1 LPEGPEAKYFGRKPL
16 FETIHEFIPSVL
28 RPASDEAMGVVPSR
42 LMDGQDSPITN
53 FSPDEIRRLS
63 KRFSKLDTDKSGGIS
78 LDEIMALPELK
89 SNPLVKRVYNI
100 MDKDS
105 NGNVDLKEF
114 LTVFNQVVE
123 PVLKTSSGRFTAR
136 NNEFY
141 ETRLRFAFKIYD
153 VDGDGYI
160 SRDDLFQAIKI
171 MVGKNSLS
179 EVQIWQMVNRTW
191 RYMAN
196 KQENDHLDFEQFC
209 AMLEGSKVLENFAN
223 KMVIKS
229 V

>member
-1 LPEGPEAKYFGRKPL
+1 
-16 FETIHEFIPSVL
+16 
-28 RPASDEAMGVVPSR
+28 MGAGGSQ
-42 LMDGQDSPITN
+42 LLSGQDSPVTN

-114 LTVFNQVVE
+114 MNAFSQVME
-123 PVLKTSSGRFTAR
+123 PCRDVNSTGPEPTAR
-136 NNEFY
+136 NSQFY
-141 ETRLRFAFKIYD
+141 EARLRFAFKVYD

-171 MVGKNSLS
+171 MVGKNSLK
-179 EVQIWQMVNRTW
+179 EDQIWQLVNRTW

-209 AMLEGSKVLENFAN
+209 AMLQGSKVRENLAT
-223 KMVIKS
+223 KMVINN